1 MKKLPKSVSILGR
14 KFKLKL
20 DSQENIIKVAGA
32 QCEGCV
38 DFNTNTI
45 HVWKDLS
52 PADQMLTIFHETQ
65 HISHLVSGLSQV
77 TSPEVQEIICE
88 STAQAFFDLIKSL
101 NGMK

>member
-1 MKKLPKSVSILGR
+1 MRKLPKSVSILGR

-20 DSQENIIKVAGA
+20 DSQENIIKVTGA

-45 HVWKDLS
+45 HIWKDLS
-52 PADQMLTIFHETQ
+52 QADQMLTLFHETQ
-65 HISHLVSGLSQV
+65 HICHLVSGVSQV
-77 TSPEVQEIICE
+77 TSGELQEIICE

-101 NGMK
+101 NGVR